1 MIVVKLNQERNL
13 YLISGKRYP
22 ISPCLVD
29 GLSRELNSGPVPKTD
44 VQIKASIGRALKK
57 LNFIQSEDSF
67 SECHIGYGRE
77 NAVAIIEFC
86 I

>member
-22 ISPCLVD
+22 ISQYLFE
-29 GLSRELNSGPVPKTD
+29 GLSKELNSVPVPKTD
-44 VQIKASIGRALKK
+44 VQIRASIGRALKK
-57 LNFIQSEDSF
+57 LNLIQSEGSF
-67 SECHIGYGRE
+67 AECYMGYGCG
-77 NAVAIIEFC
+77 NHIVTIEFC